1 MRWIFRVAPLLII
14 AAIVA
19 AIVHWGGPRNVV
31 YIFPGV
37 TGPSQPTP
45 PPDGAVPTPWKNFV
59 KGGPSRLA
67 VLLTDE
73 DSDWLGVAHG
83 LKSIGVPFVITR
95 DVSNALTHH
104 VVLVYPVISG
114 KVLQS
119 DEMKA
124 LARYPQQGGTLI
136 GVNVLG
142 GLNEVFGFDE
152 AVATHNHYEIR
163 FDTTQRIASAFTDP
177 KESTIRIASPTN
189 TAVAG
194 GAYSYSNPRTALI
207 ARYEDGTA
215 AITMKSYGT
224 GRAYAIGMD
233 IGHLLL
239 KGYNNREEDIARS
252 YVNDFEPSLDVLLRL
267 IRNIYLDGE
276 DSAVTLGTVP
286 FGKSLAVVLSHDIDY
301 TRSMVN
307 SLVYAEL
314 EKSQGVPAT
323 YFVQTK
329 YVRDWNDDVFF
340 NARGVELMRALDAS
354 GFEVASHS
362 VSHSRVFSKFPLG
375 KGDETYPSYV
385 PFVKSAK
392 VTKDGTVLGEL
403 RVSKFLI
410 EHFLPGRTVDTFRPG
425 HLQNPYS
432 LPSALAAIGYRYSSS
447 VTANNSLTHLPFRL
461 NNNRDTRSESKVYEF
476 PLTVEDE
483 APPKMIQRLPEA
495 VDLARKISS
504 YGGSFV
510 VLIHPDVLAEKFE
523 FERKF
528 IPAVKDFSWFGS
540 LRDLGGWWSARD
552 QIGVDVTSSG
562 NERIVLLTVPEHIS
576 GLALQVPRGFRFVSA
591 DPSTVRVLAKEGI
604 VVIKDALGDLTLKF
618 RVKN

>member
-1 MRWIFRVAPLLII
+1 
-14 AAIVA
+14 
-19 AIVHWGGPRNVV
+19 
-31 YIFPGV
+31 
-37 TGPSQPTP
+37 
-45 PPDGAVPTPWKNFV
+45 
-59 KGGPSRLA
+59 

-73 DSDWLGVAHG
+73 DSGWLGVAHG
-83 LKSIGVPFVITR
+83 LKAMGVPFVITR
-95 DVSNALTHH
+95 DVSDALTHR
-104 VVLVYPVISG
+104 VVLVYPMISG
-114 KVLQS
+114 KVVQP
-119 DEMKA
+119 EAMKA
-124 LARYPQQGGTLI
+124 LARHPQQGGTLI

-142 GLNEVFGFDE
+142 GLNEVFGFGE
-152 AVATHNHYEIR
+152 AVATNNHYEIR
-163 FDTTQRIASAFTDP
+163 FDTSQRIASAFSDP
-177 KESTIRIASPTN
+177 RESTIRIASLTK
-189 TAVAG
+189 TAAAG
-194 GAYSYSNPRTALI
+194 GAYSYSNPSAPPI
-207 ARYEDGTA
+207 ARYEDGSA
-215 AITMKSYGT
+215 AITMKSYVT
-224 GRAYAIGMD
+224 GRAYAVGVD

-267 IRNIYLDGE
+267 IRNIYLEGE

-286 FGKSLAVVLSHDIDY
+286 SGKSLAVVLSHDIDY

-307 SLVYAEL
+307 ALVYAEL
-314 EKSQGVPAT
+314 EKSQGVSAT

-340 NARGVELMRALDAS
+340 NARGVELMKALDAS

-385 PFVKSAK
+385 PFVKSAT
-392 VTKDGTVLGEL
+392 VTNDGTVMGEL

-410 EHFLPGRTVDTFRPG
+410 EHFLPGRTVNSFRPG

-461 NNNRDTRSESKVYEF
+461 NNNRDTRSEANVYEF

-483 APPKMIQRLPEA
+483 MPPKMLQRLPEA
-495 VDLARKISS
+495 LDLARKISH

-510 VLIHPDVLAEKFE
+510 ILIHPDVLAEKLE
-523 FERKF
+523 FERHF
-528 IPAVKDFSWFGS
+528 IPAVKEFSWFGS
-540 LRDLGGWWSARD
+540 LQDFGGWWSARD
-552 QIGVDVTSSG
+552 QIGVDVTASG
-562 NERIVLLTVPEHIS
+562 DERIVLLTVPERIS

-591 DPSTVRVLAKEGI
+591 DPSNVRVVAKEGM
-604 VVIKDALGDLTLKF
+604 VVMDTPGDLRLKF
-618 RVKN
+618 RVKNRFSQ